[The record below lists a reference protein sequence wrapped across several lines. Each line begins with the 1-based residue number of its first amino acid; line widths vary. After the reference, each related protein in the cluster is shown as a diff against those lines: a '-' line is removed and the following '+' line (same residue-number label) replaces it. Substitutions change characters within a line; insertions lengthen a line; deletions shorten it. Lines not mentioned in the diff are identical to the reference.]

1 MNINITIQGAE
12 RLRAAFKKSP
22 MIVRKHLDVAME
34 ESAFQLER
42 EIKPIT
48 PYRTGRLRTSI
59 GDETREGVRQI
70 SPFRTEIGTTVEY
83 AHFLE
88 WGTRFM
94 KARPYMSTGANK
106 AMPEINRFFRQA
118 AQNIAEEI
126 TK

>member
-1 MNINITIQGAE
+1 MNINITMQGAE
-12 RLRAAFKKSP
+12 KLRAAFKKSP
-22 MIVRKHLDVAME
+22 MTVRKHLGIAME
-34 ESAFQLER
+34 KSAFQLER

-48 PYRTGRLRTSI
+48 PYKTGRLRTSI
-59 GDETREGVRQI
+59 GNETKEGVRQV
-70 SPFRTEIGTTVEY
+70 SPFRTEIGTKVEY

-94 KARPYMSTGANK
+94 KARPYMRTGANK

-118 AQNIAEEI
+118 AQNITEEI